1 MENEFITTIDQM
13 KKEKSKIIDRLNSEN
28 VEELEKINLYKSI
41 IFLDENIN
49 KYNNKIK
56 ERK

>member
-13 KKEKSKIIDRLNSEN
+13 KKEKSKIIDKLNSEKI
-28 VEELEKINLYKSI
+28 EELEKINLYKSI

>member
-1 MENEFITTIDQM
+1 M

>member
-1 MENEFITTIDQM
+1 MEKEFITTIDQM
-13 KKEKSKIIDRLNSEN
+13 KKEKSKIIAKLNSEK
-28 VEELEKINLYKSI
+28 VEESEKINFYKSI

-56 ERK
+56 ESK

>member
-1 MENEFITTIDQM
+1 MENEFITTIGQM